1 MRDIKM
7 KSVEALELKLL
18 ILEKENLEIKK
29 NLHEAYEEMEKI
41 FINNNPDK
49 IKNNF
54 KVIRIDQRYGA
65 AEIIRKS
72 LQYRLG
78 ATIIHD
84 TRSINSIPK
93 VPFNLLKNYIDFKKD
108 DANTKEKH
116 NLHDY
121 YDYPKAMELQEH
133 LSYKVGLCIVNSIEN
148 PLQAPLLPFR
158 IFSEIYKFKCK

>member
-1 MRDIKM
+1 M
-7 KSVEALELKLL
+7 KSIEALELKLL
-18 ILEKENLEIKK
+18 ILERENLEIKK
-29 NLHEAYEEMEKI
+29 KLHEAYEEMEKI
-41 FINNNPDK
+41 FINDNPNKITNNV
-49 IKNNF
+49 

-78 ATIIHD
+78 ATIIND

-93 VPFNLLKNYIDFKKD
+93 VPFNLFKNYIDFKNYN
-108 DANTKEKH
+108 ASTEEKYD
-116 NLHDY
+116 LHDY
-121 YDYPKAMELQEH
+121 YDYPKAVELQEH

-158 IFSEIYKFKCK
+158 ILSEIYKFKHK